1 MIFEQT
7 LKLMENVSKDSLDKS
22 IEDCHVAGLF
32 SLVVGGT
39 ENGELTR
46 IFYAAKKIKPFHIQ
60 LHSHCYDLDIGVING
75 TVKHH
80 IAERVSGLNNFHS
93 LAWLKEY
100 KYCSPLNGG
109 NGLSYVQ
116 ETPVNLFNVD
126 LPVGSEITL
135 SHNDIHTV
143 SCSKGS
149 VWIVKEKGFKTKESV
164 VLGVPF
170 ITEGLYNAPKQYQVN
185 DVYQMVLSKL
195 RKIVGEIK

>member
-1 MIFEQT
+1 M
-7 LKLMENVSKDSLDKS
+7 
-22 IEDCHVAGLF
+22 
-32 SLVVGGT
+32 
-39 ENGELTR
+39 
-46 IFYAAKKIKPFHIQ
+46 
-60 LHSHCYDLDIGVING
+60 
-75 TVKHH
+75 
-80 IAERVSGLNNFHS
+80 
-93 LAWLKEY
+93 
-100 KYCSPLNGG
+100 
-109 NGLSYVQ
+109 SYVQ
-116 ETPVNLFNVD
+116 ETPVDLFNVD

-195 RKIVGEIK
+195 RKIVGETK